1 MVAGFPGIAI
11 NSNMYFPIYPVPLKY
26 CTPDAEPFHL
36 ELTEKA
42 KQMRDK
48 NLAKRGLI
56 VPFYPGATF
65 SIEITDPGKNY
76 NKFISDIQQLVTNAA
91 HGDYDEWLRPLS
103 DGS

>member
-1 MVAGFPGIAI
+1 
-11 NSNMYFPIYPVPLKY
+11 MYFPIYPVPLKY
-26 CTPDAEPFHL
+26 CTQDAEPIHL

-76 NKFISDIQQLVTNAA
+76 NKFISDIQQLVANAA
-91 HGDYDEWLRPLS
+91 HGDYDTYLKH
-103 DGS
+103 